1 MSDLISNSEYVMTLQ
16 GGVYRA
22 PSLGERIMAV
32 VDSDETDRTI
42 DRVMLVAVPTVCALS
57 VGYGCGVGY
66 GVALAAIAAATIGLL
81 HGPFSTKRVG
91 GLRFVKIWRLNV
103 SFSVSKQYRPF

>member
-1 MSDLISNSEYVMTLQ
+1 MSDLISNHYVMTLQ
-16 GGVYRA
+16 TEAYRA
-22 PSLGERIMAV
+22 PSLGARIMAAI
-32 VDSDETDRTI
+32 DSDATDAAI
-42 DRVMLVAVPTVCALS
+42 DRVMLVTVPTVCALS

-66 GVALAAIAAATIGLL
+66 GIALAAIAAATIGLL